1 MIQQVMEQ
9 IEFKPASPDRYE
21 LIRQFL
27 IEAGWSHRVGSV
39 EQFEKMMNK
48 TDRTMVAWSGMQV
61 VGFARALCDDLS
73 NGYISMVAVAANRR
87 KQGIGRQLVERL
99 IGDSTGIT
107 WVLRAGRESGEFWK
121 RMGFE
126 ESEIAMERV
135 RTSSRTS

>member
-1 MIQQVMEQ
+1 ME
-9 IEFKPASPDRYE
+9 IEFKPASPDEYE
-21 LIRQFL
+21 VIRQFL

-39 EQFEKMMNK
+39 EQFKKMMNN
-48 TDRTMVAWSGMQV
+48 TDRTMVGWSGTQI

-87 KQGIGRQLVERL
+87 KQGIGRQLVQRL
-99 IGDSTGIT
+99 IGDSTSIT

-135 RTSSRTS
+135 RTSLIR